1 MDAISHVRFKYL
13 DALSKTPSLKNVWP
27 MWRPV
32 LEEQLLT
39 HGEAAGLLPMGETL
53 HDTFRSTGKGDR
65 NQGELSGGGAGW
77 ECLVCWYLNFLLHGS
92 AILVMRTNKK
102 FVPKVLR
109 DLLCVTIGNNQTNT
123 ESDILIFSVPDPLIL
138 GRSYPVAGQA
148 RQLQALDD
156 HLRSRLERVRV
167 VNLQCKTNWNDNAQI
182 PMLWDNIYNA
192 KANMANVRV
201 GINGVAPGSL
211 ESFRYAFVT
220 VPTVKVEK
228 LTPNSLAVLR
238 VTNLTGGNYWGLP
251 TKSSIA
257 QNISELVIQQFGDQ
271 LAGGLIRHHELLQQ
285 ESRDYVDHFMTLNW
299 PEDSSEAA
307 RTSRLDF

>member
-1 MDAISHVRFKYL
+1 MDAISHVRYQYL
-13 DALSKTPSLKNVWP
+13 DSLSETPSLKKAWP
-27 MWRPV
+27 MWRPI
-32 LEEQLLT
+32 LSEELAT
-39 HGEAAGLLPMGETL
+39 HGEAAGLLPMGEAL

-77 ECLVCWYLNFLLHGS
+77 ECLICWYLNFLLHGS
-92 AILVMRTNKK
+92 DILVMRANKN
-102 FVPKVLR
+102 FVPQVLR
-109 DLLCVTIGNNQTNT
+109 DLLCVTIGNKQTNT
-123 ESDILIFSVPDPLIL
+123 ESDILIFSVPDRSIL
-138 GRSYPVAGQA
+138 SRSYQVSEQA
-148 RQLQALDD
+148 RQPQILDY

-192 KANMANVRV
+192 TANMANVRV

-228 LTPNSLAVLR
+228 LKPDSVAVLR

-251 TKSSIA
+251 TKNSIA
-257 QNISELVIQQFGDQ
+257 QNIGELVTQQFGDQ
-271 LAGGLIRHHELLQQ
+271 LTGGLKRHHELLQK
-285 ESRDYVDHFMTLNW
+285 ESRDYVDHFMTL
-299 PEDSSEAA
+299 SFK
-307 RTSRLDF
+307 RRRLD